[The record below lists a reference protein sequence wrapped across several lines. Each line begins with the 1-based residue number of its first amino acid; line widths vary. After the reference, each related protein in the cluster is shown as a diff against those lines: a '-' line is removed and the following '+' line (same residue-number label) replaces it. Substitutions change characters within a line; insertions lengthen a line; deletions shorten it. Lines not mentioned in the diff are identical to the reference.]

1 MLPGRKKIRPSGGK
15 YKQKLFSYLIGIGNS
30 KADAKDYVQ
39 AVFISAY
46 KHVEKYDSSKSFST
60 CLFRVAIN
68 HCLMDWRK
76 KKQYGMNYVRVL
88 RLIAQVRKF

>member
-1 MLPGRKKIRPSGGK
+1 MEK
-15 YKQKLFSYLIGIGNS
+15 YRQKLFSYLIGMGNS

-88 RLIAQVRKF
+88 RLIAQARKS